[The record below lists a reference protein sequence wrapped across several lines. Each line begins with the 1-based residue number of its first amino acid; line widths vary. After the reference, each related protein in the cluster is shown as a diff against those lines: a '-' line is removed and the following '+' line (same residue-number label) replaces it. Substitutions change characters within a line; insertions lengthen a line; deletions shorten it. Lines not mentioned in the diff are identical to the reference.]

1 MKGVRGKEEWKR
13 VKKGRKPGGRRWST
27 GRQTTNNESEGE
39 EGREERERGK
49 EMGDGSDLGM

>member
-27 GRQTTNNESEGE
+27 GRQTTSNEKKGK
-39 EGREERERGK
+39 EGREEGKGAREG
-49 EMGDGSDLGM
+49 